1 MKAIKCEDGGSLGPK
16 RKKKSSIPMA
26 SSVNFGD
33 SGEKTKTPRS
43 CNPNAAPNTAAAGG
57 SGITVNPV
65 VKSSSDAG
73 QKAGKLSSKRQ
84 LDRGRVLTAKELER
98 LKEKKAKQE
107 KKDRLRSMT
116 RGERKA
122 AEQKAKD
129 QRYANPR
136 FL

>member
-16 RKKKSSIPMA
+16 RKKKSAIPMA

-73 QKAGKLSSKRQ
+73 QKAGKFSSKRQ
-84 LDRGRVLTAKELER
+84 LNRGRVLTAKELER
-98 LKEKKAKQE
+98 LKEK
-107 KKDRLRSMT
+107 RLNKLK
-116 RGERKA
+116 ERRLA
-122 AEQKAKD
+122 
-129 QRYANPR
+129 
-136 FL
+136 L